1 MYKKHIGDY
10 MLCNRIKQFR
20 EYNQLEPEMLAQL
33 LGISL
38 ELYNAYEEG
47 QEKPTIDIIDKL
59 ARVYKVT
66 VDEFYGFTPRLQI
79 YDESQDRFFENDVE
93 EKTLKL
99 SDLSWDEV
107 KLILHYRTLDDID
120 KKEAIISEIIQGD
133 K

>member
-1 MYKKHIGDY
+1 MFYCNLSKFVVQYKKTHIGDY

-47 QEKPTIDIIDKL
+47 QEKPTIDVIDKL

-93 EKTLKL
+93 EK
-99 SDLSWDEV
+99 DLTPV
-107 KLILHYRTLDDID
+107 DIT
-120 KKEAIISEIIQGD
+120 KI
-133 K
+133 